1 MRPLLALA
9 LAALLMPAVSGH
21 AQTQADDD
29 RRQQQALLA
38 ALPASATPVAAG
50 GSAEDS
56 AARYWQAV
64 IAGEDVTVTG
74 DSDRQLLLTL
84 LQQRSAQ
91 GQWQATQRLAELM
104 LGLRA
109 DAAAVFPVAQDAE
122 AATLL
127 RRKAYGLDGREA
139 WAVELLGRLYLAGRG
154 VPRDEEE
161 AWRLFSQCAGTPE
174 GAAGEDLD
182 AVRRLCQARQA
193 LLLERGWGTAADA
206 KKAAALRAGAS
217 TAEPSVATPDAPPAA
232 TTTVTAVATASPP
245 AGERLYLER
254 FDQPGDWPADTD
266 LLKAS
271 VSGGLLRVAR
281 SGARNR
287 EAVLVN
293 EVRLPATAAW
303 RASVDVRFGAGDA
316 NDSLRRG
323 GLTVAGPFG
332 DSLRVWL
339 DPDGDVLVQHYN
351 RNGQVAATPLQF
363 VRAAAARRG
372 EGASNTLTLVR
383 DDGYFRVL
391 VNDTPVGRTPP
402 LDLSPRF
409 LGVISASAQPFVLEF
424 DNLRLE
430 RTGRDSR
437 LARLLNRQGT
447 PGALD
452 LCIDNFSRGKDQAA
466 GWWTGNNGLIRAT
479 LKDGRYLVKGLQGD
493 KESVVNCSARTT
505 PRSTLGGSSGYQFSA
520 TVEKLAGE
528 DGWGSGI
535 VLYGRKGARD
545 KQQPQ
550 ILFKASETLI
560 NVVLVSGNGGYND
573 LLRATRSRSLTGRK
587 DELNMTVLADGRL
600 LLFANGELQ
609 ATLPMPPRF
618 ELDDVGL
625 VVGGPIE
632 VAFDDVY
639 AREI

>member
-9 LAALLMPAVSGH
+9 LAALLTPAAS
-21 AQTQADDD
+21 AQAQADD

-38 ALPASATPVAAG
+38 ALPASAAPIAAG
-50 GSAEDS
+50 TSDEDT
-56 AARYWQAV
+56 ATRFWQAV
-64 IAGEDVTVTG
+64 MAGEDVVVTG
-74 DSDRQLLLTL
+74 NSDRQLLLTL

-109 DAAAVFPVAQDAE
+109 HAAAVFPVAQDAE
-122 AATLL
+122 AAALL

-161 AWRLFSQCAGTPE
+161 ALRLFSLCAGTAE

-182 AVRRLCQARQA
+182 AVRRLCRARQA
-193 LLLERGWGTAADA
+193 LLLERGWGTAVDA
-206 KKAAALRAGAS
+206 KKAAALRAG
-217 TAEPSVATPDAPPAA
+217 PSAATPSLAISPDASLPAA
-232 TTTVTAVATASPP
+232 TTTVTAATSEP
-245 AGERLYLER
+245 LYLER

-271 VSGGLLRVAR
+271 VSGGMLRVAR

-293 EVRLPATAAW
+293 EVRVPATAAW

-316 NDSLRRG
+316 NDSFRRG
-323 GLTVAGPFG
+323 GLTIAGPFG

-391 VNDTPVGRTPP
+391 VNDVPVGRTPP

-409 LGVISASAQPFVLEF
+409 LGVISASAQPFMLEF

-452 LCIDNFSRGKDQAA
+452 LCIDNFTRAKDQAA

-505 PRSTLGGSSGYQFSA
+505 QRSTLGGSSGYQFSA

-573 LLRATRSRSLTGRK
+573 LLRATRSRSLTGQK